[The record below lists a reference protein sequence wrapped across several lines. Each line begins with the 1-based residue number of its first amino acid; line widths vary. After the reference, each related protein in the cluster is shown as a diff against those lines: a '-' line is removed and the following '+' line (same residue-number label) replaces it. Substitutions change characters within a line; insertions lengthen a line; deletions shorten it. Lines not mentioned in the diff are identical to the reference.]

1 MATPHVIASSSGHH
15 SQSATS
21 NGVVGNHFRVGKK
34 IGEGSFGVVF
44 EGATYCNRVCG
55 WLLNSVIAG
64 TNMLNNQPVA
74 IKFVCDA
81 MSLAEP
87 LSAVFD
93 RDNVCRNPASLKP
106 HSCETSTGRIGR

>member
-1 MATPHVIASSSGHH
+1 MLFSKVRPTVIAYTDGCLTR
-15 SQSATS
+15 AP
-21 NGVVGNHFRVGKK
+21 
-34 IGEGSFGVVF
+34 
-44 EGATYCNRVCG
+44 
-55 WLLNSVIAG
+55 VIAG

-106 HSCETSTGRIGR
+106 HSCETSTGHTGR